1 MSAKGNNNLHSISLF
16 YFCVYVYVCVGEEG
30 GRKVGGV
37 QGGFYLTKHSDVDA
51 GRGALVLYA
60 LMDMADIF
68 STVVHR
74 GLGEDQAGAHARGGQ
89 DISQWLIEV
98 KLRDKYKNKM

>member
-16 YFCVYVYVCVGEEG
+16 YFCVYVCVWEEG

-37 QGGFYLTKHSDVDA
+37 QGGFYLTKHSDVDT
-51 GRGALVLYA
+51 GRGSLVLYA
-60 LMDMADIF
+60 LMDVADIF